1 MIGPLVADV
10 PVVIGRDD
18 ARAAAVAELAKAD
31 YQAAQPS
38 WLERAAQ
45 WLFDRLGDLFDA
57 VTSFVPGGGFGLAVV
72 VALLVVVIVVVRLRV
87 GKTARSGVLA
97 RPVFADRTR
106 TAAEHRA
113 AAESA
118 AASGAFAAA
127 VRDRFRALVR
137 AMEERGVLDEQSG
150 RTADEAATES
160 GRALPVVADEL
171 RWAAEVFDAVHY
183 GGEPATAAD
192 YRRMSALDDRAAAQ
206 RPEFAR

>member
-1 MIGPLVADV
+1 MSWPRSADV

-18 ARAAAVAELAKAD
+18 ARAAAEAELAKAD
-31 YQAAQPS
+31 YLAAQPS

-45 WLFDRLGDLFDA
+45 WVIDRLDALFRA
-57 VTSFVPGGGFGLAVV
+57 LTSFVPGGGFGLAVL
-72 VALLVVVIVVVRLRV
+72 VALLVVVIVVVRLRI
-87 GKTARSGVLA
+87 GKTARSGALA

-106 TAAEHRA
+106 TAAEYRA

-137 AMEERGVLDEQSG
+137 GMEERGVLDPRPG

-160 GRALPVVADEL
+160 GRALPGVADEL
-171 RWAAEVFDAVHY
+171 RWAAQVFDAVHY
-183 GGEPATAAD
+183 GGEPATAAEYD
-192 YRRMSALDDRAAAQ
+192 RMSALDDRAAAQ